1 MIDKYQVRAYEQ
13 LYINKFKKKII
24 NKYDAVRFH
33 KKEKVNEA
41 ILALKEKRTLLDL
54 IKKYPND
61 ADLGEN
67 VRKIYNK

>member
-1 MIDKYQVRAYEQ
+1 MT
-13 LYINKFKKKII
+13 
-24 NKYDAVRFH
+24 

>member
-1 MIDKYQVRAYEQ
+1 MT
-13 LYINKFKKKII
+13 
-24 NKYDAVRFH
+24 
-33 KKEKVNEA
+33 KKENQQIVLFFVPA
-41 ILALKEKRTLLDL
+41 ILALKEKQTLLDL